1 MRQVDLTGVVYH
13 GVDISSFL
21 IQTLNQPE
29 HLIHFRNETSVRQV
43 TWNVFR
49 AVETPR
55 MVNGCP
61 FLCGVRVGQGQFSH
75 CLFGLKFQANALA
88 SQFLR
93 HE

>member
-55 MVNGCP
+55 MVVHFCVALG
-61 FLCGVRVGQGQFSH
+61 LVRVS
-75 CLFGLKFQANALA
+75 
-88 SQFLR
+88 SVTVFLV
-93 HE
+93 